1 MVFEI
6 EITAKAEHDLDAI
19 VAYYRSQIL
28 DGIEQHLSYRP
39 KQESRSRIKRLR
51 LLDSPAYR
59 LRIGDYRVY
68 YDVDEDKRIVIVLRV
83 LDKEESLRY
92 LEDLEN
98 QS

>member
-19 VAYYRSQIL
+19 GSYYRGQIL

-59 LRIGDYRVY
+59 LRVGDYRVY
-68 YDVDEDKRIVIVLRV
+68 YDVDEEERIVIVLRI
-83 LDKEESLRY
+83 LGKEESLRY
-92 LEDLEN
+92 LGDLEN